1 MLKRI
6 SETIKDKQEKKQNQK
21 KKKNGEFLGMFL
33 GTLGA
38 TLLENKIVWK
48 GIIKDG
54 KGTVKAG
61 GSF

>member
-1 MLKRI
+1 MKQLKI
-6 SETIKDKQEKKQNQK
+6 NK
-21 KKKNGEFLGMFL
+21 KKTKTRKNGEFLGMFL
-33 GTLGA
+33 RTLGA

-54 KGTVKAG
+54 EGTVKAG